1 MKTLEQLEQ
10 RYEKAK
16 ENADEKLKKAAQ
28 IKKQRDN
35 HRCGLVQ
42 KKLNQLK
49 LSTED
54 FNKFISFLSLEKDRV
69 LEAIEVALD
78 SNNHDKK
85 PSQ

>member
-1 MKTLEQLEQ
+1 MEQ

-16 ENADEKLKKAAQ
+16 EDADMKLKKAAQ
-28 IKKQRDN
+28 IKKQRDL
-35 HRCGLVQ
+35 HRCELVQ

-54 FNKFISFLSLEKDRV
+54 FNKFISFLSLEKEKV
-69 LEAIEVALD
+69 LETIEVALD
-78 SNNHDKK
+78 ADNHDKK